1 MTLNELI
8 KFAKVHN
15 IDFNKDIICV
25 AQFDGEID
33 LDNLEQIAMKETDE
47 GNKLVVIPFVYSYN
61 ADMNKEFEFCDTVNS
76 VDLSEKKQMRNK
88 GYYE

>member
-8 KFAKVHN
+8 KFAKVHD

-47 GNKLVVIPFVYSYN
+47 GWAI
-61 ADMNKEFEFCDTVNS
+61 EI
-76 VDLSEKKQMRNK
+76 
-88 GYYE
+88 

>member
-1 MTLNELI
+1 
-8 KFAKVHN
+8 
-15 IDFNKDIICV
+15 
-25 AQFDGEID
+25 
-33 LDNLEQIAMKETDE
+33 MKETDE

-76 VDLSEKKQMRNK
+76 VDLSEKQMRNK

>member
-8 KFAKVHN
+8 KFAKVHD

-76 VDLSEKKQMRNK
+76 VDLSEKKTN
-88 GYYE
+88 EE

>member
-8 KFAKVHN
+8 KFAKVQD

-25 AQFDGEID
+25 AQFDGKID

-47 GNKLVVIPFVYSYN
+47 GWAI
-61 ADMNKEFEFCDTVNS
+61 EI
-76 VDLSEKKQMRNK
+76 
-88 GYYE
+88 